1 MIIKQLFINSDNTN
15 IDSIGYETVY
25 LEQPTSKL
33 IDFDWK
39 KILQAPPR
47 NSSQTTK
54 NELVFISKNTKERTH
69 QDIELIH
76 NVDTDLD
83 KPYELLCKKYRVEY
97 PYNYISLFYDIILPV
112 LLNTKKYWN
121 RARPKQLAE
130 LYNIDIKVIL
140 TDTHH
145 TAAYPSGHTVYS
157 KLVANIIKDIYP
169 QVLQKE
175 LDNIVS
181 QTAKARIMQ
190 GVHYPTDNEASI
202 VFVNFLFDK
211 LNPGLRKYL

>member
-1 MIIKQLFINSDNTN
+1 MIIKQLSINSDNTN

-25 LEQPTSKL
+25 LEQPISKL

-47 NSSQTTK
+47 NSNQTTK
-54 NELVFISKNTKERTH
+54 NELIFISKNTKERTY

-83 KPYELLCKKYRVEY
+83 KPYELLCKKYRVKY
-97 PYNYISLFYDIILPV
+97 PYNYISLFYDIVLPV

-130 LYNIDIKVIL
+130 LYNIDIRVIL

-157 KLVANIIKDIYP
+157 KLVANILHFIYP
-169 QVLQKE
+169 QIKQTE
-175 LDNIVS
+175 LDNIVL
-181 QTAKARIMQ
+181 QTARARVMQ
-190 GVHYPTDNEASI
+190 GVHYPTDNKASLI
-202 VFVNFLFDK
+202 FSNFLFDN
-211 LNPGLRKYL
+211 LNPKLRKYL

>member
-1 MIIKQLFINSDNTN
+1 MIIKQLSINSDNTN

-157 KLVANIIKDIYP
+157 KLVANILHFIYP
-169 QVLQKE
+169 QIKQTE
-175 LDNIVS
+175 LDNIVL
-181 QTAKARIMQ
+181 QTARARVMQ
-190 GVHYPTDNEASI
+190 GVHYPTDNKASLI
-202 VFVNFLFDK
+202 FSNFLFDN
-211 LNPGLRKYL
+211 LNPKLRKYL

>member
-1 MIIKQLFINSDNTN
+1 MIIKQLSINSDNTN

-25 LEQPTSKL
+25 LEQPISKL

-39 KILQAPPR
+39 KILQDPPR

-69 QDIELIH
+69 QDIELIY
-76 NVDTDLD
+76 NVDMDLD

-97 PYNYISLFYDIILPV
+97 PHNYISLFYDIVLPV

-130 LYNIDIKVIL
+130 LYNIDIRVIL

-157 KLVANIIKDIYP
+157 KLVANILHFIYP
-169 QVLQKE
+169 QIKQTE
-175 LDNIVS
+175 LDNIVL
-181 QTAKARIMQ
+181 QTARARVMQ
-190 GVHYPTDNEASI
+190 GVHYPTDNKASLI
-202 VFVNFLFDK
+202 FSNFLFDS
-211 LNPGLRKYL
+211 LNPKLRKYL